1 MSSGN
6 AKKRILEL
14 NRLISAANV
23 AYHGHDKPEITDSQY
38 DKLLAELKELQKKYP
53 QLVSDESPLD
63 QIGAPINTAFSA
75 VEHLEPMMSLDNA
88 FEIED
93 LQAWNERVARGL
105 DEDFSY
111 ITEMKIDGVACSLLY
126 EDSKLVRAAT
136 RGDGKVGEDITANVM
151 TISSIPAKLVETVP
165 GKLEVRGEVYMD
177 LSVFEDLNKSQ
188 IDAGLP
194 TYANPRN
201 TAAGSLRQ
209 KDPKVTASRKLS
221 FWAYQIGHHSGDLPV
236 DSHSAGLDWL
246 GELGLP
252 VNPERRTH
260 KSFPAVE
267 KRIGAGLELRN
278 KLEYEIDGVVV
289 KVDSFAQQQ
298 TLGATARAPRWSIA
312 YKYPPEE
319 KETKLLDIQV
329 SIGRTGKATPFAVL
343 EPVLVGGSTVQMA
356 TLHNADQVALKDV
369 RPGDTVVVR
378 KAGDVIPE
386 VLRPVPAERPK
397 GSKPWKFPVNCTSC
411 SEKLVRPEDEA
422 HTFCVNYACPSQ
434 QQSRIEYFTSRGAM
448 DIEGL
453 GESTVALF
461 IEKGFLSDVS
471 DIYSLHWDEISK
483 LEGFGRISIDNLK
496 RVIDESKSQSLSRLL
511 VGFGI
516 RHLGPT
522 GAEALASHFGH
533 LDKIKVATA
542 EDIAAIEGVGPSI
555 ATSVSEFFAQK
566 KTEIVLEK
574 LRSAGVNFAGPEV
587 VEVEQTLA
595 GKTVVISGAV
605 PGYSRTEAANAVKI
619 RGGKSPGSVSAKT
632 DYLVVGDNPGAS
644 KLNKAQEL
652 GIPVVVADDF
662 ESLLSKGEA

>member
-1 MSSGN
+1 MSPEEV
-6 AKKRILEL
+6 KKRIVEL
-14 NRLISAANV
+14 SELINAANV
-23 AYHGHDKPEITDSQY
+23 AYHGQDKPEISDSQY
-38 DKLLAELKELQKKYP
+38 DKLVKELRELQQSHP
-53 QLVSDESPLD
+53 QLIPDNSPLD
-63 QIGAPINTAFSA
+63 QVGAPINTAFTP

-88 FEIED
+88 FDASELE
-93 LQAWNERVARGL
+93 AWNERVAKGL
-105 DEDFSY
+105 GQEFSY

-136 RGDGKVGEDITANVM
+136 RGDGSVGEDITANVM
-151 TISSIPAKLVETVP
+151 TISSIPAKLSQKVP
-165 GKLEVRGEVYMD
+165 GKLEVRGEIYME
-177 LSVFEDLNKSQ
+177 LAVFEELNQSQ

-221 FWAYQIGHHSGDLPV
+221 FWAYQIGHHTNDLPIG
-236 DSHSAGLDWL
+236 SHSTGLDWI

-260 KSFPAVE
+260 KSFSSVR
-267 KRIGAGLELRN
+267 KRIETGLELRHN
-278 KLEYEIDGVVV
+278 LAYEIDGVVV
-289 KVDSFAQQQ
+289 KVDSYAHQQS
-298 TLGATARAPRWSIA
+298 LGATARAPRWSIA

-319 KETKLLDIQV
+319 KETKLLDIHV

-343 EPVLVGGSTVQMA
+343 EPVFVGGSTVQMA

-386 VLRPVPAERPK
+386 VLRPVLSERVK
-397 GSKPWKFPVNCTSC
+397 GSKPWKFPSKCTSC
-411 SEKLVRPEDEA
+411 SEKLIRPEGEA

-461 IEKGFLSDVS
+461 IQKGFLSDVS
-471 DIYSLHWDEISK
+471 DIYYLDWEEISK
-483 LEGFGRISIDNLK
+483 LEGFGPVSIDNLK
-496 RVIDESKSQSLSRLL
+496 RAIEESKSRPLDKLL
-511 VGFGI
+511 VAFGI

-522 GAEALASHFGH
+522 GAEALANHFGH
-533 LDKIKVATA
+533 LDKIKAA
-542 EDIAAIEGVGPSI
+542 SANEIGAIEGVGPSI

-566 KTEIVLEK
+566 KTDKVLMR
-574 LRSAGVNFAGPEV
+574 LRSAGLNFEGPEV
-587 VEVEQTLA
+587 VDVEQTLV
-595 GKTVVISGAV
+595 GKVVVISGTV
-605 PGYSRTEAANAVKI
+605 PGYSRTEASGAVKV
-619 RGGKSPGSVSAKT
+619 RGGKSPGSVSSKT
-632 DYLVVGDNPGAS
+632 DYLVVGENPGAS
-644 KLNKAQEL
+644 KLNKANEL
-652 GIPVVVADDF
+652 GIPVIEAEKF
-662 ESLLSKGEA
+662 ETLLSNGEV